1 MILKGKIVKQISNQY
16 DVLLEDGNIITAR
29 AKGKLRHMKLDQDS
43 PFYKSVS
50 SRSKKETVH
59 MQINPKVG
67 DHVVL
72 YKDQEIYVMDEILPR
87 KNDLFRPDIANID
100 QVLLVFSATMP
111 DFNVKLLNKFLT
123 ILSFYHVD
131 IYIILTKTDL
141 LTMDEKKPIKEILN
155 YYDSIGYPHIE
166 INVKDLSDVSKIDD
180 LMDSKVTV
188 VSGQTGVGKSTL
200 LNHLM
205 PHLNIQT
212 QEISLALG
220 RGKHTTRHTEL
231 YPYKG
236 GLIADTP
243 GFSKLSFEL
252 IKKETLKEG
261 FTEFSQY
268 PCKFSSCDHIKEP
281 FCGVKEAVTQGQILE
296 SRYQDYLSFYQEI
309 EEIKIKY

>member
-1 MILKGKIVKQISNQY
+1 MILKGKIVKQISNHY
-16 DVLLEDGNIITAR
+16 DVLLEDGEVITAR

-141 LTMDEKKPIKEILN
+141 LTIDEKKPIKEILN

-261 FTEFSQY
+261 FNEFSQY
-268 PCKFSSCDHIKEP
+268 TCKFSSCDHIKEP
-281 FCGVKEAVTQGQILE
+281 FCGVKEAVKQGLILQ
-296 SRYQDYLSFYQEI
+296 SRYEDYLSFYQEI

>member
-1 MILKGKIVKQISNQY
+1 MSLKGKIVKQISNQY

-50 SRSKKETVH
+50 SRSKKETIH

-67 DHVVL
+67 DHVLL

-141 LTMDEKKPIKEILN
+141 LNEEEKKPIIDILN

-166 INVKDLSDVSKIDD
+166 INMVDLSEVSKIDN
-180 LMDSKVTV
+180 LMANKVTV

-205 PHLNIQT
+205 PQLNIET

-231 YPYKG
+231 YPYKD

-252 IKKETLKEG
+252 FKKETLKEG
-261 FTEFSQY
+261 FIEFHAY

-281 FCGVKEAVTQGQILE
+281 FCGVKEAVESGLILK
-296 SRYQDYLSFYQEI
+296 SRYDDYLSFYQEI

>member
-1 MILKGKIVKQISNQY
+1 MILKGKIVKQISNHY
-16 DVLLEDGNIITAR
+16 DVLLEDGEVITAR

-155 YYDSIGYPHIE
+155 YYDLIGYPHIE

-261 FTEFSQY
+261 FNEFSQY
-268 PCKFSSCDHIKEP
+268 TCKFSSCDHIKEP
-281 FCGVKEAVTQGQILE
+281 FCGVKEAVKQGLILQ
-296 SRYQDYLSFYQEI
+296 SRYEDYLSFYQEI